1 MEEGSLGMTV
11 EGGLRL
17 LADMGASD
25 EVAPLAALPVN
36 PRRGIR
42 VGSAY

>member
-25 EVAPLAALPVN
+25 EVAPQAVIARDLDRDDITVA
-36 PRRGIR
+36 
-42 VGSAY
+42 

>member
-1 MEEGSLGMTV
+1 MEEGSLRMTV

-25 EVAPLAALPVN
+25 EVAPFPVIPVKATYLP
-36 PRRGIR
+36 
-42 VGSAY
+42 A